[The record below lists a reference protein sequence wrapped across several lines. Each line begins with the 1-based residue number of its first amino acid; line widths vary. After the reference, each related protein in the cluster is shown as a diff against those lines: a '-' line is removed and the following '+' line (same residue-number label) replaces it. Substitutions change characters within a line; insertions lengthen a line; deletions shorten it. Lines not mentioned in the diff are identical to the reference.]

1 MIPKG
6 VVVMSKKQSKVLV
19 DGKRNVTGRK
29 IRELRLERGITQ
41 TQLANILVDQYGV
54 RIDQKV
60 ISKIEIGDRQ
70 ITDIELIS
78 FAKAL
83 DVSIDE
89 LYR

>member
-1 MIPKG
+1 
-6 VVVMSKKQSKVLV
+6 MSKKQSKVLV